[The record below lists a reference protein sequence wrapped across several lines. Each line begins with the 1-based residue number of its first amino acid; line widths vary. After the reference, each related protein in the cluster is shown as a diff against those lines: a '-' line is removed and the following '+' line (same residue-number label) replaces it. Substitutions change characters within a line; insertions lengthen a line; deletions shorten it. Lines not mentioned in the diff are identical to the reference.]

1 MAVAK
6 PPAPEKEIFLRTAEG
21 FLRESLA
28 ANPLQQRANYNL
40 GTLIFDEKSMTK
52 LSQARQYL
60 EKAAEIKNWEK
71 TPNAEFVCHIHYNLA
86 CAYSRLS
93 EHEQDAAG
101 KKKLLNLAA
110 TALDKAAE
118 KGGTERKVLEGD
130 LKDGDLAALGASA
143 EHATELTAIQEKF
156 RLAWAKRGRG

>member
-6 PPAPEKEIFLRTAEG
+6 PGPEKQTFLRTADG

-40 GTLIFDEKSMTK
+40 GTLIFDEKDKAK
-52 LSQARQYL
+52 LGLARQYL

-71 TPNAEFVCHIHYNLA
+71 APNEEFACHIYYNLA
-86 CAYSRLS
+86 CAYSRLT

-101 KKKLLNLAA
+101 KKTLLDLAA
-110 TALDKAAE
+110 KALDRAAK

-130 LKDGDLAALGASA
+130 LSGGDLAALADSA
-143 EHATELTAIQEKF
+143 AHAAQLTAIQERF
-156 RLAWAKRGRG
+156 RLAWARRGRG